1 MENRRSGLTIMKQLI
16 GLIKPLIPVM
26 LLAIFFGVI
35 GFLCA
40 IFLTILAGKSI
51 VMILSHQTSGLTMM
65 MTMMIVI
72 ALSRG
77 ILHYFEQYC
86 NHYIAFRLLAMIRHK
101 VFAALRKLCPA
112 KLEGKDKGN
121 LISIITGDIE
131 LLEVFYAHT
140 ISPIAIAVIVSLIMI
155 IYIASLNII
164 AGIIA
169 FIAYLCIGV
178 MIPLWNGK
186 RTGKAGMEFRNE
198 LGNLNSFILDSM
210 YGLDEIMQYDKGIER
225 AKQINR
231 HSLDLSKLQLNLYY
245 YEGTQRAATN
255 LAIQF
260 FSWLM
265 IFVMLMQYSMHTILF
280 ENMILCIIAMMG
292 SFGPVVALSSL
303 SNNLH
308 QTLASG
314 ERVLSIL
321 EERPVVDEIEE
332 GKQIKFEDVVLND
345 VTFSYDHQNILED
358 FSISFPKGKTIG
370 IHGPSGSG
378 KSTILKLLMR
388 FWDVNSG
395 SITISDTDIKEIQ
408 TRNLRAMEAYV
419 TQETW
424 LFHDTIAKNIQVG
437 NLKATQEEI
446 EEAAKKANIH
456 DFIMSLPQGY
466 STNVGELGDT
476 LSGGERQ
483 RIGIARAFLHQSDLL
498 LLDEPTS
505 NLDSLNEGI
514 ILKTLKEE
522 TVSRTVILVSH
533 RDSTMS
539 IADKVVKMN
548 TDRVS

>member
-16 GLIKPLIPVM
+16 RLIKPLIPVM

-51 VMILSHQTSGLTMM
+51 VMILSHQTSGLIMM

-358 FSISFPKGKTIG
+358 FSMSFPKGKTIG

-395 SITISDTDIKEIQ
+395 SIRISDTDIKEIQ

>member
-40 IFLTILAGKSI
+40 IFLTVLAGKSI

-395 SITISDTDIKEIQ
+395 SIRISDTDIKEIQ

>member
-16 GLIKPLIPVM
+16 GLIKPLVPIM

-65 MTMMIVI
+65 ITMMIVI

-121 LISIITGDIE
+121 LISIITSDIE

-321 EERPVVDEIEE
+321 EERPVVDEIKE

-345 VTFSYDHQNILED
+345 VTFSYDHQNVLKD
-358 FSISFPKGKTIG
+358 FSMSFSKGKTIG

-395 SITISDTDIKEIQ
+395 SIAISDTDIKEIQ

-514 ILKTLKEE
+514 ILKTLKAE

>member
-16 GLIKPLIPVM
+16 GLIKPLVPIM

-65 MTMMIVI
+65 ITMMIVI

-121 LISIITGDIE
+121 LISIITSDIE

-321 EERPVVDEIEE
+321 EERPVVDEIKE

-358 FSISFPKGKTIG
+358 FSMSFSKGKTIG

-446 EEAAKKANIH
+446 EEAAKKVNIH

-498 LLDEPTS
+498 LVDEPTS

>member
-16 GLIKPLIPVM
+16 GLIKPLVPIM

-65 MTMMIVI
+65 ITMMIVI

-121 LISIITGDIE
+121 LISIITSDIE

-140 ISPIAIAVIVSLIMI
+140 ISPIVSLIMI

-280 ENMILCIIAMMG
+280 ENMILCIIAMIG

-332 GKQIKFEDVVLND
+332 GKQVKFDDVLLND

-358 FSISFPKGKTIG
+358 FSMSFSKGKTIG

>member
-16 GLIKPLIPVM
+16 GLIKPLVPIM

-65 MTMMIVI
+65 ITMMIVI

-395 SITISDTDIKEIQ
+395 SIRISDTDIKEIQ

>member
-358 FSISFPKGKTIG
+358 FSMSFPKGKTIG

-395 SITISDTDIKEIQ
+395 SIRISDTDIKEIQ

>member
-16 GLIKPLIPVM
+16 GLIKPLVPIM

-65 MTMMIVI
+65 ITMMIVI

-121 LISIITGDIE
+121 LISIITSDIE

-280 ENMILCIIAMMG
+280 ENMILCIIAMIG

-332 GKQIKFEDVVLND
+332 GKQIKFDDVLLND
-345 VTFSYDHQNILED
+345 VTFSYDHQNILKD
-358 FSISFPKGKTIG
+358 FSMSFPKGKTIG

>member
-16 GLIKPLIPVM
+16 GLIKPLVPIM

-65 MTMMIVI
+65 ITMMIVI

-280 ENMILCIIAMMG
+280 ENMILCIIAMIG

-332 GKQIKFEDVVLND
+332 GKQVKFDDVLLND

-358 FSISFPKGKTIG
+358 FSMSFSKGKTIG

>member
-51 VMILSHQTSGLTMM
+51 VMILSHQTSGLIMM

-358 FSISFPKGKTIG
+358 FSMSFPKGKTIG

-395 SITISDTDIKEIQ
+395 SIRISDTDIKEIQ

-424 LFHDTIAKNIQVG
+424 LFHDTIARNIQVG

>member
-51 VMILSHQTSGLTMM
+51 IMILSHQTSGLTMM
-65 MTMMIVI
+65 ITMMIVI

-321 EERPVVDEIEE
+321 EERPVVDEIKE

-395 SITISDTDIKEIQ
+395 SIRISDTDIKEIQ

>member
-51 VMILSHQTSGLTMM
+51 IMILSHQTSGLTMM

-321 EERPVVDEIEE
+321 EERPVVDEIKE

-395 SITISDTDIKEIQ
+395 SIRISDTDIKEIQ

>member
-40 IFLTILAGKSI
+40 IFLTVLAGKSI

-65 MTMMIVI
+65 ITMMIVI

-395 SITISDTDIKEIQ
+395 SIRISDTDIKEIQ

>member
-16 GLIKPLIPVM
+16 GLIKPLVPIM

-65 MTMMIVI
+65 ITMMIVI

-321 EERPVVDEIEE
+321 EERPVVDEIKE

-345 VTFSYDHQNILED
+345 VTFSYDHQNVLKD
-358 FSISFPKGKTIG
+358 FSMSFPKGKTIG

-533 RDSTMS
+533 RNSTMS

>member
-16 GLIKPLIPVM
+16 GLIKPLVPIM

-65 MTMMIVI
+65 ITMMIVI

-121 LISIITGDIE
+121 LISIITSDIE

-169 FIAYLCIGV
+169 FIACLCIGV

-321 EERPVVDEIEE
+321 EERPVVDEIKE

-358 FSISFPKGKTIG
+358 FSMSFSKGKTIG

>member
-16 GLIKPLIPVM
+16 GLIKPLVPIM

-65 MTMMIVI
+65 ITMMIVI

-265 IFVMLMQYSMHTILF
+265 IFVMSMQYSMHTILF

-321 EERPVVDEIEE
+321 EERPVVDEIKE
-332 GKQIKFEDVVLND
+332 GKQVKFDDVVLND

-358 FSISFPKGKTIG
+358 FSMSFSKGKTIG

>member
-40 IFLTILAGKSI
+40 IFLTVLAGKSI
-51 VMILSHQTSGLTMM
+51 VMILSHQTSGLIMM

-358 FSISFPKGKTIG
+358 FSMSFPKGKTIG

-395 SITISDTDIKEIQ
+395 SIRISDTDIKEIQ

>member
-16 GLIKPLIPVM
+16 GLIKPLIPIM

-51 VMILSHQTSGLTMM
+51 VMILSHQTSGLIMM

-395 SITISDTDIKEIQ
+395 SIRISDTDIKEIQ

-424 LFHDTIAKNIQVG
+424 LFHDTIARNIQVG

>member
-16 GLIKPLIPVM
+16 GLIKPLVPIM

-65 MTMMIVI
+65 ITMMIVI

-121 LISIITGDIE
+121 LISIITSDIE

-321 EERPVVDEIEE
+321 EERPVVDEIKE

-358 FSISFPKGKTIG
+358 FSMSFSKGKTIG

>member
-1 MENRRSGLTIMKQLI
+1 
-16 GLIKPLIPVM
+16 
-26 LLAIFFGVI
+26 
-35 GFLCA
+35 
-40 IFLTILAGKSI
+40 
-51 VMILSHQTSGLTMM
+51 
-65 MTMMIVI
+65 
-72 ALSRG
+72 
-77 ILHYFEQYC
+77 
-86 NHYIAFRLLAMIRHK
+86 
-101 VFAALRKLCPA
+101 
-112 KLEGKDKGN
+112 
-121 LISIITGDIE
+121 
-131 LLEVFYAHT
+131 
-140 ISPIAIAVIVSLIMI
+140 
-155 IYIASLNII
+155 
-164 AGIIA
+164 
-169 FIAYLCIGV
+169 
-178 MIPLWNGK
+178 
-186 RTGKAGMEFRNE
+186 
-198 LGNLNSFILDSM
+198 
-210 YGLDEIMQYDKGIER
+210 
-225 AKQINR
+225 
-231 HSLDLSKLQLNLYY
+231 
-245 YEGTQRAATN
+245 
-255 LAIQF
+255 
-260 FSWLM
+260 M

-321 EERPVVDEIEE
+321 EERPVVDEIKE
-332 GKQIKFEDVVLND
+332 GKQVKFDDVLLND

-358 FSISFPKGKTIG
+358 FSMSFSKGKTIG

-522 TVSRTVILVSH
+522 TVFRTVILVSH

>member
-40 IFLTILAGKSI
+40 IFLTVLAGKSI

-424 LFHDTIAKNIQVG
+424 LFHDTIARNIQVG

>member
-16 GLIKPLIPVM
+16 GLIKPLVPIM

-65 MTMMIVI
+65 ITMMIVI

-121 LISIITGDIE
+121 LISIITSDIE

-345 VTFSYDHQNILED
+345 VTFSYDHQNVLKD
-358 FSISFPKGKTIG
+358 FSMSFPKGKTIG

-408 TRNLRAMEAYV
+408 TRNLRTMEAYV

>member
-16 GLIKPLIPVM
+16 GLIKPLVPIM

-65 MTMMIVI
+65 ITMMIVI

-121 LISIITGDIE
+121 LISIITSDIE

-155 IYIASLNII
+155 IYIASLNIM

-332 GKQIKFEDVVLND
+332 GKQVKFDDVLLND

-358 FSISFPKGKTIG
+358 FSMSFSKGKTIG

-483 RIGIARAFLHQSDLL
+483 RIGIAGAFLHQSDLL

>member
-16 GLIKPLIPVM
+16 GLIKPLVPIM

-65 MTMMIVI
+65 ITMMIVI

-321 EERPVVDEIEE
+321 EERPVVDEIKE

-345 VTFSYDHQNILED
+345 VTFSYDHQNVLKD
-358 FSISFPKGKTIG
+358 FSMSFPKGKTIG

>member
-16 GLIKPLIPVM
+16 GLIKPLVPIM

-65 MTMMIVI
+65 ITMMIVI

-121 LISIITGDIE
+121 LISIITSDIE

-140 ISPIAIAVIVSLIMI
+140 ISPIAIAVIISLIMI

-321 EERPVVDEIEE
+321 EERPVVDEIKE

-345 VTFSYDHQNILED
+345 VTFSYDHQNVLKD
-358 FSISFPKGKTIG
+358 FSMSFSKGKTIG

>member
-358 FSISFPKGKTIG
+358 FSMSFSKGKTIG

>member
-16 GLIKPLIPVM
+16 GLIKPLVPIM

-51 VMILSHQTSGLTMM
+51 VMILLHQTSGLTMM
-65 MTMMIVI
+65 ITMMIVI

-280 ENMILCIIAMMG
+280 ENMILCIIAMIG

-332 GKQIKFEDVVLND
+332 GKQVKFDDVLLND

-358 FSISFPKGKTIG
+358 FSMSFSKGKTIG

>member
-16 GLIKPLIPVM
+16 GLIKPLVPIM

-65 MTMMIVI
+65 ITMMIVI

-121 LISIITGDIE
+121 LISIITSDIE

-321 EERPVVDEIEE
+321 EERPVVDEIKE

-358 FSISFPKGKTIG
+358 FSMSFSKGKTIG

-408 TRNLRAMEAYV
+408 TRNLRTMEAYV